1 MKIKYILIFIVFF
14 SLYFLT
20 NYYVGRKI
28 FNGFNYIFKV
38 TPLIF
43 WIIFWFLSLAYI
55 ASMTLSK
62 FLPSSITDFLYLIGS
77 YWLSILMYSLLTFPI
92 IGLINSI
99 LRKSNLIS
107 LNNNKIFIFETIII
121 LIAFTTITLI
131 GSFNARNSKVTSYN
145 INLENKTLN
154 NPINIVMVSDIHLGN
169 IIKNSRLETLVNEIN
184 DLNPD
189 IVLIAGDIVD
199 SDIDPFI
206 NNNMAKEFS
215 KIKSKYGTF
224 AALGNHDFLTRSEDE
239 IVNLL
244 NENSV
249 TVLRDDK
256 LLIDNTLYIIGRDDS
271 SVSSFSNKDRASIE
285 DITKD
290 IDKSKPT
297 IVIDHNPKNI
307 NESLDANIDLQVS
320 GHTHKGQITP
330 GDLVTNSLF
339 EVDYGYLKKDNLNV
353 VVSSGYGTWGPPI
366 RIGSRSE
373 IVKIQLN

>member
-199 SDIDPFI
+199 SDINPFI